1 MCPCVLLFMLSAC
14 QLSVSCQCLCVSVCD
29 NRCFSET
36 CYSVLKSII
45 LLPFQCHSFSVI
57 MDRIV
62 FVIRNTRTAEPF
74 GTEFCV
80 ISDDTA
86 EYIYTVLCVKMSNV
100 KFHFD
105 PITPAASICWYW
117 QGWSYAKLQA
127 AVWHTSCVHLV
138 LVAELAVII
147 IVWSRRANYSH
158 FSTLSPFKAY
168 YYYYGNIKW
177 DWSCRFFSCLL
188 TNVRKIEIKYE
199 QNFDPN
205 QLCTS
210 HATEQ
215 EKEWPLQLIVD
226 TNQILNIKTVTHT
239 YLSKAFYVLPVSEF
253 FCFQND
259 FNINTVRICIMYL
272 QDSQVRR
279 TVWA

>member
-1 MCPCVLLFMLSAC
+1 
-14 QLSVSCQCLCVSVCD
+14 
-29 NRCFSET
+29 
-36 CYSVLKSII
+36 
-45 LLPFQCHSFSVI
+45 
-57 MDRIV
+57 
-62 FVIRNTRTAEPF
+62 
-74 GTEFCV
+74 
-80 ISDDTA
+80 
-86 EYIYTVLCVKMSNV
+86 MSNV

-199 QNFDPN
+199 ENFNPN
-205 QLCTS
+205 QPCTS
-210 HATEQ
+210 HTTKP
-215 EKEWPLQLIVD
+215 EKKTHVTVVFFIWFSYQCLVPSAALRDVLGVLQHPRRSNWGSTIGG
-226 TNQILNIKTVTHT
+226 
-239 YLSKAFYVLPVSEF
+239 SEK
-253 FCFQND
+253 
-259 FNINTVRICIMYL
+259 L
-272 QDSQVRR
+272 
-279 TVWA
+279 